1 MLLDE
6 TVCQIKVRQLEKENR
21 ILRKKL
27 ERSEAACLQL
37 EETACKKESLLRQII
52 DELKA
57 SQEILEKQRQELNQT
72 LTDLKHT
79 QVQLIQAEKM
89 SGLGQ
94 LVAGVAHEINNP
106 VNFIH
111 GNLSHLQNHV
121 RDLLRLVELY
131 RGQCPNPAPEIQ
143 TEIIELDIGF
153 IEVDL
158 PKILNSMEVGAGRI
172 RQIVLSLRNF
182 SRLDEADFK
191 AVDIHEG
198 IDNTL
203 LILQHRLKAHPER
216 PAIKVIRDYGS
227 LPPVECYP
235 GQLNQ
240 ASMNILTNAID
251 ALESANIKRSDQ
263 ALKKNPSQITIQT
276 SLVDSDWMKISISDN
291 GIGMPESVRKRIF
304 DPFFT
309 TKPIGQ
315 GTGMGMPIS
324 YQIIIEKHGGK
335 LDCYSIP
342 DQGTEFVI
350 QVPIRQKGRE

>member
-6 TVCQIKVRQLEKENR
+6 TDFLAKVQQLEKENR

-27 ERSEAACLQL
+27 ERSEATCLQL
-37 EETACKKESLLRQII
+37 EESTCKKESLLRQII
-52 DELKA
+52 NELKA
-57 SQEILEKQRQELNQT
+57 SQAVLEKQRQELNQT
-72 LTDLKHT
+72 LTDLKRA

-111 GNLSHLQNHV
+111 GNLNHLQNHA
-121 RDLLRLVELY
+121 RDLLQLVQLY
-131 RGQCPNPAPEIQ
+131 QGQCPHLAPEIQ
-143 TEIIELDIGF
+143 AKIIDLDIDF

-158 PKILNSMEVGAGRI
+158 PKILTSMKVGTRRI

-216 PAIKVIRDYGS
+216 PAIQLVRDYGR

-251 ALESANIKRSDQ
+251 ALESADIKQKDQ
-263 ALKKNPSQITIQT
+263 ALQKSPSQIVIQT
-276 SLVDSDWMKISISDN
+276 SLVDSDWIKISISDN

-309 TKPIGQ
+309 TKPVGR

-324 YQIIIEKHGGK
+324 YQIIVEKHGGK
-335 LDCYSIP
+335 IDCFSVP
-342 DQGTEFVI
+342 GQGTEFVI
-350 QVPIRQKGRE
+350 QVPTRQKSHE